1 MRALK
6 FGAIGLLLLVVAA
19 IGYWIFLLRPAT
31 IGSTANQDI
40 VFSAGSSRDA
50 IASQLKN
57 NGLIRSRPAFLLYAR
72 FIHLVVLPGTYELSP
87 GLSASQIGEVIGSGR
102 FKTAKVI
109 IIEGWRATDMERYL
123 VDEKPLAQFV
133 GFAAVAEKSE
143 GYLFPDTYEIKVD
156 ATTPDLIKLM
166 RDNFDKRT
174 KDLKITPETVI
185 LASIV
190 EREAKD
196 DAERGAIAQV
206 YINRLAKGMKL
217 EADPT
222 IQYAKGNWKAVLL
235 SEYRSVISPYNTY
248 LNDGLP
254 PGAICNPGLKSI
266 EAVID
271 PTPHDYLYFFHAKG
285 ETFFSKTYEEHVA
298 KVRKNF

>member
-6 FGAIGLLLLVVAA
+6 FGAVGLLIALLAA
-19 IGYWIFLLRPAT
+19 AGIWISLLRPLSA
-31 IGSTANQDI
+31 GDDSQKDI
-40 VFSAGSSRDA
+40 VFSAGQSRQEIATKLTDA
-50 IASQLKN
+50 
-57 NGLIRSRPAFLLYAR
+57 GLIRSQAAFLLYAR
-72 FIHLVVLPGTYELSP
+72 FIRLVVLPGTYELSP
-87 GLSASQIGEVIGSGR
+87 GLSASQIGEVIGSGQ
-102 FKTAKVI
+102 FKTAKVV
-109 IIEGWRATDMERYL
+109 IIEGWRATDMEKYL
-123 VDEKPLAQFV
+123 VEEKRLPQFA
-133 GFAAVAEKSE
+133 GFAIEAEKSE

-156 ATTPDLIKLM
+156 ATTADVIKLM

-196 DAERGAIAQV
+196 DAERGAVAQI

-235 SEYRSVISPYNTY
+235 SEYRSVVSPYNTY
-248 LNDGLP
+248 LIDGLP

-266 EAVID
+266 QAVIN
-271 PTPHDYLYFFHAKG
+271 PTPHEYFYFFHAKG

-298 KVRKNF
+298 KVKKNF

>member
-1 MRALK
+1 ML
-6 FGAIGLLLLVVAA
+6 
-19 IGYWIFLLRPAT
+19 
-31 IGSTANQDI
+31 
-40 VFSAGSSRDA
+40 
-50 IASQLKN
+50 
-57 NGLIRSRPAFLLYAR
+57 
-72 FIHLVVLPGTYELSP
+72 
-87 GLSASQIGEVIGSGR
+87 
-102 FKTAKVI
+102 
-109 IIEGWRATDMERYL
+109 
-123 VDEKPLAQFV
+123 
-133 GFAAVAEKSE
+133 
-143 GYLFPDTYEIKVD
+143 
-156 ATTPDLIKLM
+156 DLIKLM